1 MDRKFT
7 SGASRDTDLGK
18 LDYEGSLSPLVLKK
32 YVEYMQRNNNTKSGV
47 RKCDN
52 WKGLFG
58 EKHQEVCMKS
68 LMRHTMDVWL
78 FHKEF
83 QGRDNMEDALCGV
96 IFNASAIL
104 YKIEKDKLNK

>member
-1 MDRKFT
+1 
-7 SGASRDTDLGK
+7 
-18 LDYEGSLSPLVLKK
+18 
-32 YVEYMQRNNNTKSGV
+32 
-47 RKCDN
+47 
-52 WKGLFG
+52 
-58 EKHQEVCMKS
+58 
-68 LMRHTMDVWL
+68 MRHTMDVWL